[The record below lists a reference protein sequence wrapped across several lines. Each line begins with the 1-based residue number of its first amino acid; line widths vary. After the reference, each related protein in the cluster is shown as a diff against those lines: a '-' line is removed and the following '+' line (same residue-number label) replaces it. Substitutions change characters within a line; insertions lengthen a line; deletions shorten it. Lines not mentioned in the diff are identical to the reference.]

1 MTDQFIDCQGP
12 KGTAVKLRD
21 ALDSI
26 VPDPAAAHVYGQPYE
41 TADGVTVVPVA
52 RVRGRT
58 KAGADAD
65 LHLIARPVGVFV
77 IKNGEATW
85 VPAVDSTRIALMG
98 ELIGLVA
105 ATFAT
110 LAMVRRPPWPDL
122 HGTVAYTKPR

>member
-1 MTDQFIDCQGP
+1 L
-12 KGTAVKLRD
+12 KLRD

-26 VPDPAAAHVYGQPYE
+26 VPDPAAAQVYGQPYE

-58 KAGADAD
+58 RPGTDSD
-65 LHLIARPVGVFV
+65 LRLSARPVGVFV
-77 IKNGEATW
+77 IKDGEATW
-85 VPAVDSTRIALMG
+85 VPALDSTRIALMG
-98 ELIGLVA
+98 ELIGLVS

-122 HGTVAYTKPR
+122 YGTVAYTKPK

>member
-1 MTDQFIDCQGP
+1 
-12 KGTAVKLRD
+12 VKLRD

-52 RVRGRT
+52 RVRGRS
-58 KAGADAD
+58 KAAADAD
-65 LHLIARPVGVFV
+65 LDLTARPVGVFV
-77 IKNGEATW
+77 IKNAEATW

-122 HGTVAYTKPR
+122 HGTVAYTKPK

>member
-1 MTDQFIDCQGP
+1 L
-12 KGTAVKLRD
+12 KLKD

-26 VPDPAAAHVYGQPYE
+26 VPDPAAAQVYGQPYE
-41 TADGVTVVPVA
+41 TVDGVTVVPVA

-58 KAGADAD
+58 KPGDNAD
-65 LHLIARPVGVFV
+65 LRLSARPVGVFV
-77 IKNGEATW
+77 IKDGEATW

-98 ELIGLVA
+98 ELIGLVS
-105 ATFAT
+105 ATLAT